1 MVQFWEGVDTPVGV
15 QTTLQLQLIERR
27 SVSLVRGSCRFSG
40 AGVEIPHVF
49 LDKVVDMPVIVN
61 DRVLHS
67 GSALI
72 QLIACF
78 RGHSS
83 CATQTGTML
92 PAFLLMAA
100 MMGFLTL
107 FASFFALL
115 RLCRS

>member
-1 MVQFWEGVDTPVGV
+1 MQAKHESDGFGRLRLERGVGRADSRVQLWRR
-15 QTTLQLQLIERR
+15 QLSPTVAAVEK
-27 SVSLVRGSCRFSG
+27 S
-40 AGVEIPHVF
+40 VEIPHVF

-67 GSALI
+67 GGASI

-92 PAFLLMAA
+92 PAFLLMAV
-100 MMGFLTL
+100 MM
-107 FASFFALL
+107 ASFFALL